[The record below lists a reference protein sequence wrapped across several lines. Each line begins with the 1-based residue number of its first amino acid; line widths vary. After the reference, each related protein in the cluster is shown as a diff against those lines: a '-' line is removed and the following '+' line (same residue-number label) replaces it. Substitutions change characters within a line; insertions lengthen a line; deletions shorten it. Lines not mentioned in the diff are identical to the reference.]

1 MIRKSTINILSLII
15 TISHTDFAD
24 AFKLPDTGQT
34 KCYRNVSP
42 YDEIDCLG
50 TGQDGAYNIN
60 PMSYYDNGN
69 GMVTDNNTG
78 LVWQKCSVGQNN
90 DTICSG
96 DGLKYNWYQAFG
108 TYDAT
113 YNTSYQDVCGS
124 LNLGGHT
131 NWRLPTKKELVS
143 IVDYSFQPQ
152 GATIK
157 SAYFPNTY
165 MDFYWSSTTDAIG
178 QEHAWFLDF
187 FDGHVF
193 IHEKRA
199 AAEYVRCVRGVQ
211 SSQSLVD
218 NGNGTVTDKRT
229 GLIWQQGEPGFI
241 EWGSA
246 LSYCEGLPLGG
257 HSDWR
262 LPNVKELESL
272 TDDTRY
278 FPAIDT
284 SFFPDAWPNN
294 YCSSTTHTRN
304 SAAVWSVNFTPY
316 GVLDYLKVTSCLIR
330 CVSAG
335 QAGSSFNLTVH
346 LSGSGMINNINPLGH
361 DFSCFS
367 ASCTNSLDF
376 NSPFTLHASP
386 STNFTFTGWSNGT
399 GSASGCSG
407 TGYCSFT
414 LNATST
420 ITANFDP
427 VPLVKVLPS
436 HPDIIYQ
443 TLQGAYN
450 EATDNDQLKARNVVF
465 SDASLTLNG
474 STNISLK
481 GGLESDFTTVN
492 GCSYLQGIL
501 SLVSGSLTVE
511 NICIK

>member
-69 GMVTDNNTG
+69 GTVTDNNTG

-241 EWGSA
+241 EWGS
-246 LSYCEGLPLGG
+246 
-257 HSDWR
+257 
-262 LPNVKELESL
+262 
-272 TDDTRY
+272 
-278 FPAIDT
+278 
-284 SFFPDAWPNN
+284 
-294 YCSSTTHTRN
+294 
-304 SAAVWSVNFTPY
+304 
-316 GVLDYLKVTSCLIR
+316 
-330 CVSAG
+330 
-335 QAGSSFNLTVH
+335 
-346 LSGSGMINNINPLGH
+346 
-361 DFSCFS
+361 
-367 ASCTNSLDF
+367 
-376 NSPFTLHASP
+376 PFILRGASP
-386 STNFTFTGWSNGT
+386 GGPFGLA
-399 GSASGCSG
+399 ASQC
-407 TGYCSFT
+407 
-414 LNATST
+414 
-420 ITANFDP
+420 
-427 VPLVKVLPS
+427 
-436 HPDIIYQ
+436 
-443 TLQGAYN
+443 QGARI
-450 EATDNDQLKARNVVF
+450 TD
-465 SDASLTLNG
+465 
-474 STNISLK
+474 
-481 GGLESDFTTVN
+481 
-492 GCSYLQGIL
+492 
-501 SLVSGSLTVE
+501 
-511 NICIK
+511 